1 MSHVSDLLRA
11 LDRVAAQHNWTV
23 TQLASFMGV
32 HRSVLVHA
40 RGGRRV
46 LTTQALAH
54 LALTFPDRAD
64 LKDLVWAYLQTE
76 VLTGPDVTGR
86 LRLPPARGSSGLAPS
101 VREPLRRY
109 VRSFPKRYFE
119 GRSLALVG
127 DAAEVIS
134 RATDFACSL
143 LTDAGLPVPRRQ
155 ARERLR
161 ESEVREL
168 VQARVLV
175 LDRVEFAS
183 ETTRSLLHE
192 RATQGRP
199 TVVSTACPIDQLPG
213 GVAADLGPRCVVVR
227 LVTPPASDE

>member
-54 LALTFPDRAD
+54 LALTFSDRAD

-76 VLTGPDVTGR
+76 VLTGPDVTAR
-86 LRLPPARGSSGLAPS
+86 LKLPPARGSGLPPA

-127 DAAEVIS
+127 DAADVIS
-134 RATDFACSL
+134 RATDFTCGL
-143 LTDAGLPVPRRQ
+143 FTDMGLPVPRRQ
-155 ARERLR
+155 AKERLR
-161 ESEVREL
+161 ESEIREL
-168 VQARVLV
+168 VQARILV

-183 ETTRSLLHE
+183 ESVRALLHE
-192 RATQGRP
+192 RASQGRP
-199 TVVSTACPIDQLPG
+199 TLVSMSRPLDQLPA
-213 GVAADLGPRCVVVR
+213 GVAADLGARCAVVR
-227 LVTPPASDE
+227 LLTPPASDE